1 VSKLYLYGITRP
13 REVPERLREQKIF
26 LVEGDERAAVVS
38 ELEEGPVEA
47 TRRNL
52 LAHADVVEQLHEDA
66 VVLPARF
73 GYVLESQEGAL
84 ELVALPEIE
93 HLLELH
99 EGTCELTLRGKYEE
113 SVLAEVGTGA
123 DLQPLRDAYR
133 VSPSVDAG
141 IALGEAVGEALAA
154 RRAYDRSLVLDA
166 LGPLALDVVVG
177 DPASELAAFDLALLV
192 ERGAVES
199 VEKQVEELVSRLS
212 PPLHFRL
219 VGPLPPY
226 SFVRLAMPAVA

>member
-1 VSKLYLYGITRP
+1 MSRLYLYGITRP
-13 REVPERLREQKIF
+13 REVPERLAGQGIS
-26 LVEGDERAAVVS
+26 LVAEDSRAAVVS
-38 ELEEGPVEA
+38 NLDDGPVEA

-73 GYVLESQEGAL
+73 GYVLESPEDAL
-84 ELVALPEIE
+84 ELLALPEIE

-99 EGTCELTLRGKYEE
+99 EGTCELTLRGTYEE
-113 SVLAEVGTGA
+113 SVLAEVGGE
-123 DLQPLRDAYR
+123 LQPLRDAYR

-141 IALGEAVGEALAA
+141 IALGEAVGQRLAE
-154 RRAYDRSLVLDA
+154 RRARDKSLVLDA
-166 LGPLALDVVVG
+166 LGRLVLDVVAG
-177 DPASELAAFDLALLV
+177 DPAGELAAFDLALLV
-192 ERGAVES
+192 ERSSVES
-199 VEKQVEELVSRLS
+199 VEKQVEKLVSRLS

>member
-1 VSKLYLYGITRP
+1 VSKFYLYGITRP
-13 REVPERLREQKIF
+13 RKVPERLRERKVF
-26 LVEGDERAAVVS
+26 LVEVEERAAVVS
-38 ELEEGPVEA
+38 ELGEGPVEA

-52 LAHADVVEQLHEDA
+52 LAHADVVEQLHEEA

-73 GYVLESQEGAL
+73 GYVLESQEDAL
-84 ELVALPEIE
+84 ELLALPEIE

-99 EGTCELTLRGKYEE
+99 DGTCELTLRGKYEE
-113 SVLAEVGTGA
+113 SVLAEVGSP
-123 DLQPLRDAYR
+123 LQPLRDAYR
-133 VSPSVDAG
+133 AAPSVEVG

-154 RRAYDRSLVLDA
+154 RRAFDRSLVLDG
-166 LGPLALDVVVG
+166 LRPLVLDVVEG
-177 DPASELAAFDLALLV
+177 EPAGEFAAFDLALLV
-192 ERGAVES
+192 ERAQVEAL
-199 VEKQVEELVSRLS
+199 EKQVEQLSSRLS

>member
-1 VSKLYLYGITRP
+1 VSRLYLYGITRP
-13 REVPERLREQKIF
+13 REVPERLREQKVF
-26 LVEGDERAAVVS
+26 LVEAEERAAVVS
-38 ELEEGPVEA
+38 ELEDGPVEA

-52 LAHADVVEQLHEDA
+52 LAHADVVEQLHEEA

-73 GYVLESQEGAL
+73 GYVLESQEDAL
-84 ELVALPEIE
+84 ELLALPEIE
-93 HLLELH
+93 HLLDLH

-113 SVLAEVGTGA
+113 SVLAEVGG

-133 VSPSVDAG
+133 ASPSVDAG

-154 RRAYDRSLVLDA
+154 RRAYDQSLVVDGLSPLVLD
-166 LGPLALDVVVG
+166 VVAG
-177 DPASELAAFDLALLV
+177 DPAGELAAFDLALLV

-199 VEKQVEELVSRLS
+199 VEKRVEELASRLS

>member
-1 VSKLYLYGITRP
+1 MSRLYLYGITRP

-26 LVEGDERAAVVS
+26 LIETDERAAVVS

-52 LAHADVVEQLHEDA
+52 LAHADVVEQLHEEA

-73 GYVLESQEGAL
+73 GYILESQEDAL
-84 ELVALPEIE
+84 ELLALPEIE

-99 EGTCELTLRGKYEE
+99 AGTCELTLRGKYEE
-113 SVLAEVGTGA
+113 SVLAEVGA
-123 DLQPLRDAYR
+123 AMQPLRDAYR
-133 VSPSVDAG
+133 ATPSVDAG
-141 IALGEAVGEALAA
+141 IALGEAVGEALAV
-154 RRAYDRSLVLDA
+154 RRAYDQSLVLDG
-166 LGPLALDVVVG
+166 LRPLVLDVVESE
-177 DPASELAAFDLALLV
+177 PAGEFAAFDLALLV
-192 ERGAVES
+192 ERGGVAA
-199 VEKQVEELVSRLS
+199 VEKQIEDLSSRLS

>member
-13 REVPERLREQKIF
+13 REVPERLREQKVF
-26 LVEGDERAAVVS
+26 LVETEERAAVVS
-38 ELEEGPVEA
+38 ELGDGPVEA

-52 LAHADVVEQLHEDA
+52 LAHADVVEQLHEEA

-73 GYVLESQEGAL
+73 GYMLESQEEAL
-84 ELVALPEIE
+84 ELLALPEIE

-113 SVLAEVGTGA
+113 SVLSEVGSA
-123 DLQPLRDAYR
+123 LQPLRDVYR
-133 VSPSVDAG
+133 ATPSVEAG
-141 IALGEAVGEALAA
+141 IALGEAVGEALAV
-154 RRAYDRSLVLDA
+154 RRAYDQSLVLDG
-166 LGPLALDVVVG
+166 LRPLVLDVVESE
-177 DPASELAAFDLALLV
+177 PAGEFAAFDLALLV
-192 ERGAVES
+192 ERTGVEQ
-199 VEKQVEELVSRLS
+199 VEKQVEELSNRLS

-226 SFVRLAMPAVA
+226 SFVRLAMPAAA